1 MHHTFRSAIEA
12 RDFDAVG
19 RFFADDVVMRS
30 PIARRPY
37 CGREAVVGVL
47 SVVSTVFEDFAYE
60 REIRSDSGGD
70 HVLIFNA
77 RVDGLAIQGC
87 DVLQYRKDGL
97 IDQLTVMLRPLKA
110 VLAFEARVRIEFER
124 AMAKLQ
130 RTAGPMDSTVTLTVP
145 LGVAGHHLPWPDRR
159 P

>member
-60 REIRSDSGGD
+60 REIRSDSSGD

-87 DVLQYRKDGL
+87 DVLQYHKDGR
-97 IDQLTVMLRPLKA
+97 IGQLTVMLRPLKA
-110 VLAFEARVRIEFER
+110 VLSFEARVRVEYER
-124 AMAKLQ
+124 AMAQSQ
-130 RTAGPMDSTVTLTVP
+130 RTAGSRDSAVS
-145 LGVAGHHLPWPDRR
+145 LGSSNLDVGAK
-159 P
+159 

>member
-1 MHHTFRSAIEA
+1 MHPTFRSAIEA

-37 CGREAVVGVL
+37 SGCEAVVGVL

-60 REIRSDSGGD
+60 REIGSDAGGD

-87 DVLQYRKDGL
+87 DVLRYREDGL

-110 VLAFEARVRIEFER
+110 VLSFEARVRVEYER

-130 RTAGPMDSTVTLTVP
+130 RTAGPMGSTVTLGSP
-145 LGVAGHHLPWPDRR
+145 NPG
-159 P
+159 

>member
-1 MHHTFRSAIEA
+1 MHHTFRSSIEA
-12 RDFDAVG
+12 RDFDVIG
-19 RFFADDVVMRS
+19 RLFADDVVMRS

-47 SVVSTVFEDFAYE
+47 MVVSTVFEDFAYE
-60 REIRSDSGGD
+60 REIRPDSGGD

-87 DVLQYRKDGL
+87 DLLQYRKDGL

-110 VLAFEARVRIEFER
+110 VLSFEARVRVEYER
-124 AMAKLQ
+124 TMAELQ
-130 RTAGPMDSTVTLTVP
+130 RTAGSRDSAVA
-145 LGVAGHHLPWPDRR
+145 LGSSSPDVGAK
-159 P
+159 